1 MPSAPFQRNSFLTF
15 KQGQET
21 NTLGIS
27 VGFGAH
33 FHLLNLGLGGFKGET
48 QVLQMPKGTLTL
60 LEWNYGWKC
69 PRYGPGKSYDLMPFL
84 ICMKIHNSSV
94 HVLPAWLKSEL
105 GSWDGSPD
113 WVWTFRNMF
122 HDVECVWFA
131 GFNQLVNDYF
141 TLVRFICCCLLVQLL
156 IQHRYKYRLYLLS
169 NSQAAAIPA
178 SDIYRYFWDLLT
190 SLKV

>member
-1 MPSAPFQRNSFLTF
+1 MASKVKPRFYRCQKVPSHYLSGIMDGNAP
-15 KQGQET
+15 
-21 NTLGIS
+21 
-27 VGFGAH
+27 
-33 FHLLNLGLGGFKGET
+33 
-48 QVLQMPKGTLTL
+48 
-60 LEWNYGWKC
+60 
-69 PRYGPGKSYDLMPFL
+69 GPGISYDLMPFL

>member
-1 MPSAPFQRNSFLTF
+1 MFRSEDTCSLICPRPLFNEIPSWPLSKDKKPIRWESQWELVLIFTCW
-15 KQGQET
+15 T
-21 NTLGIS
+21 
-27 VGFGAH
+27 
-33 FHLLNLGLGGFKGET
+33 LGGFKGET

-69 PRYGPGKSYDLMPFL
+69 PRYGPGISYDLMPFL
-84 ICMKIHNSSV
+84 AC
-94 HVLPAWLKSEL
+94 LKSEL

-131 GFNQLVNDYF
+131 GLNQLVNDYF